1 MLESAACWVDEKS
14 WKKCSWDLSVF
25 MKIDGGCTW
34 KINDSSCPLVHDL
47 YKQYFG
53 GKTLKHFFFNFL
65 SIKSMW
71 KHAQWVLPS
80 PENSICNAFLRGD
93 STTFMSVET
102 YSDITPKL
110 IKELCC
116 RKPKDSVSV
125 SWQNNGMME
134 RLSSLKFINT
144 ASNAR
149 WHPVQRVRSAK
160 DGAVHSLGTITVN
173 FRQGQK
179 RTQSKLNVWEWC

>member
-14 WKKCSWDLSVF
+14 WKKKLMRPECIHENWRRLYMKNKWQQLPTSSWPVQTILR
-25 MKIDGGCTW
+25 
-34 KINDSSCPLVHDL
+34 
-47 YKQYFG
+47 
-53 GKTLKHFFFNFL
+53 GKNIKTFFFQFPEYQIYVKTCTVGA
-65 SIKSMW
+65 SISRKQ
-71 KHAQWVLPS
+71 HLL
-80 PENSICNAFLRGD
+80 CLFRGD